1 MHTSK
6 KWPRVQPQQGGT
18 GLCNT
23 DTTHK
28 TTSTTQVNVNKEI
41 VYYTYVGWGLATQPA
56 SASADPGVW

>member
-28 TTSTTQVNVNKEI
+28 TTSTTQVNVNEEI
-41 VYYTYVGWGLATQPA
+41 VRWGLATQPA